1 MFCGYEKRCL
11 DENGRLYFSTKIRK
25 ILGSEAILVK
35 RNKKIFIYP
44 SFYKDHFNPSK
55 FFLGSFDKQG
65 RLKIPANFLKGFGKW
80 IVIIGKGN
88 YLEIRPRKKISY
100 QEITLRDAKQLY
112 KKGIIT
118 VCDGDRMEVILKTEK

>member
-1 MFCGYEKRCL
+1 MFYGYEKRSL
-11 DENGRLYFSTKIRK
+11 DEKGRLSLPRRIREVLGAEVVLIKRGKK
-25 ILGSEAILVK
+25 ILLYPCE
-35 RNKKIFIYP
+35 NKNYFN
-44 SFYKDHFNPSK
+44 SFK
-55 FFLGSFDKQG
+55 FLCSFDKQG

-100 QEITLRDAKQLY
+100 QEITLRDAEQLY